1 MTEATLHIWTDGAC
15 KFNPGPGGWGVYMK
29 YGERTLELCGGQ
41 AQTTNNRMELT
52 AAIRALEAIKRPCPI
67 VFHVDSSYVKDG
79 ITQWIHAW
87 KAKGWKTAKREPVK
101 NADLW
106 RELDAL
112 IGRFSITW
120 VWVKGHNGDPGNEKA
135 DELANKGVAPYL
147 ENKACDKSV

>member
-1 MTEATLHIWTDGAC
+1 MTGNVLHIWTDGAC
-15 KFNPGPGGWGVYMK
+15 KFNPGPGGWGVYMQ
-29 YGERTLELCGGQ
+29 YGERTLELCGGE

-52 AAIRALEAIKRPCPI
+52 AAIRALEAIKNPCPI

-79 ITQWIHAW
+79 ITQWIHVW
-87 KAKGWKTAKREPVK
+87 KAKGWKNAKREPVK

-106 RELDAL
+106 RQLDSL
-112 IGRFSITW
+112 ISRFSVTW

-147 ENKACDKSV
+147 EK